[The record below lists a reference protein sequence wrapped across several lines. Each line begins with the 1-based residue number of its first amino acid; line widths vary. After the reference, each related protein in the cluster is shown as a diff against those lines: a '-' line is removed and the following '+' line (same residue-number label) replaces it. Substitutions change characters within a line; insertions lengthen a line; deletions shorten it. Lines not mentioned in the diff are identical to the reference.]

1 MEDNFFLIQGG
12 FGGYSTPK
20 KYKIK
25 EKYLKKILRW
35 CWRSPTHEIKKLKN

>member
-12 FGGYSTPK
+12 LGGYSIPK

-25 EKYLKKILRW
+25 EKYLKKI
-35 CWRSPTHEIKKLKN
+35 